1 MLFWKSY
8 GRECAETGK
17 NIQLPCPSLTNCYY
31 GHPNK
36 SGTAKDERDNRV
48 TAHEPAE
55 EAKVSCLHNRSDA
68 ADVED
73 AADAEQKA
81 EKIIIKKK
89 WQDVTIFYTEG

>member
-1 MLFWKSY
+1 MYRDRDEYPTTVSFQYELLL
-8 GRECAETGK
+8 RTPQQ
-17 NIQLPCPSLTNCYY
+17 I
-31 GHPNK
+31 
-36 SGTAKDERDNRV
+36 GTAKDERDNRV

-55 EAKVSCLHNRSDA
+55 EAKVSCLRNRSDA